1 MPPLAPLPDSPA
13 ARARVRTVDSF
24 AGLLATPFAAG
35 VNALCWPRALP
46 GDFDEIVRLLGPGEE
61 IDNLDEA
68 RLLALPLSPAG
79 QAARDVLLADLRLL
93 RDHGLAPE
101 LNLIH
106 AYRRDDPTATV
117 PTDVCSFHADSS
129 PIETSTWLCTYAGPA
144 SEGLANEEAQR
155 KVDDPAIRAALR
167 QEYGGADDDGFADFL
182 HENCYD
188 LHYAMRPG
196 ARPYG
201 FGQFHL
207 WRIAV
212 DWPGSPVPPCV
223 HRAPEQ
229 QPGEKRLLLI
239 S

>member
-1 MPPLAPLPDSPA
+1 MPTDVPLPDSPA
-13 ARARVRTVDSF
+13 ARARVRVVASF
-24 AGLLATPFAAG
+24 EALLTTPFADG
-35 VNALCWPRALP
+35 VNALCWPRALD
-46 GDFDEIVRLLGPGEE
+46 GDFGEIVRQLGEGEE
-61 IDNLDEA
+61 IDNLDET
-68 RLLALPLSPAG
+68 RLLALSLSAAG
-79 QAARDVLLADLRLL
+79 QAARDTLLADLRQL

-144 SEGLANEEAQR
+144 SEGLANEEALR
-155 KVDDPAIRAALR
+155 KVDDPATRAALLR
-167 QEYGGADDDGFADFL
+167 DYGGADGEDFVSFL
-182 HENCYD
+182 QENCYD

-229 QPGEKRLLLI
+229 GPGEKRLLLI